1 MRRFVDGIQAF
12 ALGMGAPGLFVV
24 AFLDSS
30 FLSLPEINDL
40 LLVLMV
46 TRQKSRMVLYATS
59 ATLGSIAG
67 CLILYYIGR
76 RGGDALVRKRFA
88 SDRVDQALAVVR
100 RYGVMSVLIPSLLP
114 PPAPFKIFVL
124 LAGVAGISVPR
135 FVIAIAIGRGLRYFG
150 EGLLAVR
157 YGDRAVAYMEANA
170 GTVTLVL
177 AGVLAGRR
185 GRIRA
190 VEQSE
195 GQERSIYVLKA
206 ELCSSSADL
215 VIGFLELASSTKLRA
230 R

>member
-1 MRRFVDGIQAF
+1 MRRFVDGIQAL

-67 CLILYYIGR
+67 CLVLYYLGR
-76 RGGDALVRKRFA
+76 RGGDALVRRRFA
-88 SDRVDQALAVVR
+88 SERVDQALAVVR
-100 RYGVMSVLIPSLLP
+100 RFGVMSVLIPSLLP

-135 FVIAIAIGRGLRYFG
+135 FVVAIAIGRGLRYFG

-157 YGDRAVAYMEANA
+157 YGDRALAYMEANA

-177 AGVLAGRR
+177 AGLLLAG
-185 GRIRA
+185 
-190 VEQSE
+190 
-195 GQERSIYVLKA
+195 
-206 ELCSSSADL
+206 
-215 VIGFLELASSTKLRA
+215 VIGYVVWIKAKGRKGRYTAGS
-230 R
+230 